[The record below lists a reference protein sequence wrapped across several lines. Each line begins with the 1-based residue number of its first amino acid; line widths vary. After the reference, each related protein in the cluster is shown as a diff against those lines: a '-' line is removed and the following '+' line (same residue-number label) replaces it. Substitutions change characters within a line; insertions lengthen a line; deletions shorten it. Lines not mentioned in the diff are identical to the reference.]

1 MNLSKVFDA
10 INHKLVIAKL
20 QYEFS
25 TEAPKVLLSYPQERW
40 PAVKINTTPWTQ
52 SLQIIRQGLAV
63 GPMLFNIYIS
73 DMFFGLNEIDICKFS
88 DNTTPYVCRSNLKS
102 VLEKL
107 EQNSELAFA
116 CLK

>member
-10 INHKLVIAKL
+10 INHKLIIAKL

-52 SLQIIRQGLAV
+52 SLQIIRQGLAA

-88 DNTTPYVCRSNLKS
+88 DNTTP
-102 VLEKL
+102 
-107 EQNSELAFA
+107 
-116 CLK
+116 